1 MSKERKKKSY
11 FVGPFKKAMDNID
24 TFNINLYYSYYY
36 QDVIQSIID
45 SENGEVSEEEIEQ
58 SYDELLKMISG
69 SQYSEQNRAD

>member
-36 QDVIQSIID
+36 Q
-45 SENGEVSEEEIEQ
+45 EQ